1 MNSEFRMNRFSYRL
15 AVVAMLMAAFHAVPV
30 HAQDQVSVA
39 VKVIEFQTG
48 EDIATGLSAYFKK
61 VARTS
66 PYGQSVMPNGAIKVA
81 DLTFPTTTAGGITVF
96 LDRLTNEY
104 GEFEVLLQA
113 LQDQNRAFILS
124 RPRAMVTVAEA
135 TPTIIETVQQIPYED
150 TKVFGATVRQIT
162 SFRDA
167 GVYLSVQA
175 PEILDD
181 DGDKRTT
188 HDTFIRLKLIA
199 RVSEEGQRITVALD
213 DVITTSTQNEISVPE
228 LVSREITTDVWVPHG
243 QVLIM
248 GGLFRTTAG
257 RTVESAPF
265 LTQAEDMINSTA
277 QRFLPFNAPNI
288 PASSGLGSR
297 NESETRRELV
307 FLVRAE
313 RWQPSQTVADEF
325 GFMDDGEES
334 EEPTA
339 PEKKV
344 KPTDV
349 INDVLEGIS
358 SIPRGVAEGI
368 SGSSGDSVGKQLGQ
382 EP

>member
-1 MNSEFRMNRFSYRL
+1 MKHLYTSLGAL
-15 AVVAMLMAAFHAVPV
+15 ALALGSVLTQHAA
-30 HAQDQVSVA
+30 AQEQVSVA

-48 EDIATGLSAYFKK
+48 EDLATGLSAYFKK

-66 PYGQSVMPNGAIKVA
+66 PYGQSVLPNGAIKVA
-81 DLTFPTTTAGGITVF
+81 DLTFPTSTANGITVF
-96 LDRLTNEY
+96 LDRLSNEY
-104 GEFEVLLQA
+104 GEFEVILQA

-167 GVYLSVQA
+167 GVFLSVQA

-199 RVSEEGQRITVALD
+199 RVSEEGRRITVALD
-213 DVITTSTQNEISVPE
+213 DAITAGTQNEISVPE

-248 GGLFRTTAG
+248 GGLFRTSAG

-297 NESETRRELV
+297 NESESRRELV

-313 RWQPSQTVADEF
+313 RWQPSQTVVDEF
-325 GFMDDGEES
+325 GFLDDGQAEETP
-334 EEPTA
+334 ET

-349 INDVLEGIS
+349 ITDVLEGIS
-358 SIPRGVAEGI
+358 NIPRGVAEGI
-368 SGSSGDSVGKQLGQ
+368 SGSNGDSVGKQLGQ